1 MQDAEKRSLF
11 WPEDDCEFCPGK
23 LFCLNFIQTI
33 GGLPV
38 RLVLRICLDKRGAP
52 CQSVHSYA
60 TPISDDFFKRHYS
73 ELLWDVSTGR
83 LADGD
88 VLRLMLSSRQNHG

>member
-38 RLVLRICLDKRGAP
+38 RLVLRICLDKEEPRVSQFIPMLQLFLMISSKDIIVSCCGMFRRGDWLTEMS
-52 CQSVHSYA
+52 CV
-60 TPISDDFFKRHYS
+60 
-73 ELLWDVSTGR
+73 
-83 LADGD
+83 
-88 VLRLMLSSRQNHG
+88 